1 MIYATPSHTH
11 TNIHNTSGNSLK
23 DVQTMKCHALS
34 WSLFPATT
42 LPTLPGCYSFV
53 DFLVHV
59 YYEMKCYYCLLDL
72 NLVPL
77 PLSVY
82 IFTSADLRL
91 FFLKNSTCL
100 LFYEV
105 STRPFGQTHY
115 HILTLTPNNTTHMSL
130 LFFATLFCSLPVMN
144 LISCFTPTYL
154 PTYLPTNQPFELA
167 HIHHHHEGL
176 FCNKHTPV
184 LDNTIDLFFAIVVI

>member
-34 WSLFPATT
+34 SSLFPATT
-42 LPTLPGCYSFV
+42 FPLFQV
-53 DFLVHV
+53 
-59 YYEMKCYYCLLDL
+59 CYYCLLDL

-115 HILTLTPNNTTHMSL
+115 HILTLTPHNTTHMSL

-154 PTYLPTNQPFELA
+154 PTYQPTF
-167 HIHHHHEGL
+167 
-176 FCNKHTPV
+176 
-184 LDNTIDLFFAIVVI
+184 